1 MIYSYTNSGD
11 IVLSVS
17 IQIQKSK
24 KQMMLCPQIFKLQKI
39 NRYYGKR
46 VKIYA
51 NEIPEKVFISN
62 LKNGLSK
69 RKNSFFKGK

>member
-1 MIYSYTNSGD
+1 MPSN
-11 IVLSVS
+11 
-17 IQIQKSK
+17 IQIT
-24 KQMMLCPQIFKLQKI
+24 KI

-62 LKNGLSK
+62 LKMVYPNEKIVFLK
-69 RKNSFFKGK
+69 ENKENYEQ